1 MSTIGKKSERDI
13 PVKPHRGVR
22 ILVADDDPVNRRLDG
37 MLLERAGLDAVIV
50 DDGLYVL
57 EALTSD
63 FFDLILLDIDMPGL
77 SGLETARRIRL
88 GVAGQRQAGAI
99 ILALTGYS
107 GDHDKQT
114 CLDAGMEGV
123 LSKPLDMRAFA
134 PWLAKALSKS
144 DG

>member
-1 MSTIGKKSERDI
+1 
-13 PVKPHRGVR
+13 
-22 ILVADDDPVNRRLDG
+22 

-50 DDGLYVL
+50 DDGLYAL
-57 EALTSD
+57 EALKSD

-77 SGLETARRIRL
+77 SGLETAMRIRS
-88 GVAGQRQAGAI
+88 GVAGQRQAEAV

-123 LSKPLDMRAFA
+123 LSKPLDMHILA

-144 DG
+144 EE